1 MPTVKI
7 AFLDTID
14 WDYSPLTPYE
24 RPLGGSQSALC
35 YLSAAMAAD
44 GHDVA
49 LVNNIGRP
57 GVYAGVTCPGREAGM
72 AADFLNGFDAV
83 IVLNVAQGRHLRQ
96 RGVATRLV
104 LWAQHATDQPDV
116 ASLKDPGEREAWD
129 AFAMVTEWQGAAYV
143 RDLGVDQ
150 ERIVI
155 MRNAVAPM
163 FESLARKRPP
173 FFIRGEAPLLV
184 YTSTPFRG
192 LDILLMAFP
201 MIRAL
206 VPGCRLKVYSS
217 LQIYGVAPEKD
228 EFRILYELARAID
241 GVEYV
246 GSISQ
251 RRLADAL
258 SEADILAYPNT
269 FPEMACIAVMEAMAA
284 GCLVLT
290 SKLGALPETSA
301 GFGFL
306 MDPASDVMGFADN
319 FIRMTTGVA
328 TAARDDPEKFHAHI
342 GRQTAFV
349 RDTYTWQ
356 ARAREVARWA
366 ARLPSRPRPGG
377 SG

>member
-1 MPTVKI
+1 
-7 AFLDTID
+7 
-14 WDYSPLTPYE
+14 
-24 RPLGGSQSALC
+24 
-35 YLSAAMAAD
+35 
-44 GHDVA
+44 
-49 LVNNIGRP
+49 
-57 GVYAGVTCPGREAGM
+57 
-72 AADFLNGFDAV
+72 
-83 IVLNVAQGRHLRQ
+83 
-96 RGVATRLV
+96 
-104 LWAQHATDQPDV
+104 
-116 ASLKDPGEREAWD
+116 
-129 AFAMVTEWQGAAYV
+129 
-143 RDLGVDQ
+143 
-150 ERIVI
+150 
-155 MRNAVAPM
+155 
-163 FESLARKRPP
+163 
-173 FFIRGEAPLLV
+173 
-184 YTSTPFRG
+184 
-192 LDILLMAFP
+192 
-201 MIRAL
+201 
-206 VPGCRLKVYSS
+206 VYSS

-306 MDPASDVMGFADN
+306 MDPASDVMGFAAN

-328 TAARDDPEKFHAHI
+328 TAARDDPEKFRAHI
-342 GRQTAFV
+342 DRQTAFV

-366 ARLPSRPRPGG
+366 AMLPSRPGPGRAG
-377 SG
+377 